1 MLDLRRVIS
10 WRTFRR
16 IGPSTGERQQVY
28 VWIRS
33 VITANGALMPVDIL
47 VDLNGQE
54 LAARACGGC
63 SGSSSD
69 NKIRAKVD
77 DVRAED
83 SEDNAADAGSARD
96 T

>member
-1 MLDLRRVIS
+1 M
-10 WRTFRR
+10 
-16 IGPSTGERQQVY
+16 
-28 VWIRS
+28 
-33 VITANGALMPVDIL
+33 AVDIL

-69 NKIRAKVD
+69 NKIRARVD

-83 SEDNAADAGSARD
+83 LEENAADAVAARD
-96 T
+96 TEAVVL

>member
-1 MLDLRRVIS
+1 
-10 WRTFRR
+10 
-16 IGPSTGERQQVY
+16 
-28 VWIRS
+28 
-33 VITANGALMPVDIL
+33 MPVDLL

-77 DVRAED
+77 NVRTED
-83 SEDNAADAGSARD
+83 SKDSAIDAVAAHD

>member
-1 MLDLRRVIS
+1 
-10 WRTFRR
+10 
-16 IGPSTGERQQVY
+16 
-28 VWIRS
+28 
-33 VITANGALMPVDIL
+33 MPVDVL
-47 VDLNGQE
+47 VDLNGHE

-69 NKIRAKVD
+69 NKIRAKVN

-83 SEDNAADAGSARD
+83 SEDNAADAVAARD